1 MLPFSEVV
9 HKLKNVHVFH
19 KIFWNFKRCSRFLN
33 IFSILEKYSCFQ
45 ILFTIWKNVMF
56 SKFVHKFKTMF
67 EDFKMKLH
75 FKKLFGI
82 SKNVPVFKICA
93 AIFFS
98 RISVFSKKLKYCSR
112 FQKIFALYVF
122 FKYVQIWIKDPTK
135 NPFATVSGH
144 LLWMTSLQ
152 WTFTLCWTR
161 SLQWTDTLQC
171 IIGYLRRPNRE
182 RASVFARLLDA
193 TSEGQTEAP
202 GLPEYVVLPLP
213 QNVRPFLTLQR
224 K

>member
-1 MLPFSEVV
+1 MSCFPNLFINS
-9 HKLKNVHVFH
+9 KQCLRISKWNCTLKN
-19 KIFWNFKRCSRFLN
+19 C
-33 IFSILEKYSCFQ
+33 LEFRKMSPC
-45 ILFTIWKNVMF
+45 
-56 SKFVHKFKTMF
+56 SKFVQQ
-67 EDFKMKLH
+67 
-75 FKKLFGI
+75 
-82 SKNVPVFKICA
+82 
-93 AIFFS
+93 FFS
-98 RISVFSKKLKYCSR
+98 PGFQFFPKNWNIVRASKKYL
-112 FQKIFALYVF
+112 LYMFF